1 MKRKLNLFLVNTII
15 LFASLGFF
23 IFSRHFSSDDYFCC
37 YQQIEEGFGC
47 IFMNGRL
54 PLGLLY
60 ILLDLVNINVVK
72 HQFFFG
78 SCLILMFA
86 LACTMLTL
94 QVHRLSGLTNQKSI
108 SIYLLN
114 LGSLLFILN
123 PLIVDWLWFSLAYLQ
138 WGGSTL
144 LAICASCYFI
154 SAETTPCKRAVITT
168 LLLLAAI
175 GFYQTVIVYYVLSVM
190 MFVFLKRNGT
200 LTKDTIGE
208 ILAAA
213 IPAIVSMLIEVAFM
227 KLCRFLIAN
236 IGGFDLGTRIAF
248 SVSQIPGIIRQ
259 YTLTLLEFVKTGLF
273 FWPRCV
279 IRIAASLFC
288 VLLAAEKLIFRSK
301 WNFAYMLLVPVS
313 GVIVDLLLHLGQAD
327 FAMTGRMIISLM
339 FLFTIAAWMGMLAG
353 NKYTQY
359 LAAVLS
365 AVFLVLNFAMIQI
378 HTSDCR
384 KQMDMEQ
391 QEAVEI
397 IDTIEAY
404 EASQGVQIQSIGF
417 ITSGTQHP
425 AQSYFTQQYG
435 GEFLARSLA
444 IDWSNIQLL
453 NYYSGR
459 NWAKITDIPEW
470 VSSQALSWDGT
481 ELALSN
487 QLIFDGNIAYIYVY

>member
-15 LFASLGFF
+15 LFASLGCF
-23 IFSRHFSSDDYFCC
+23 IFSRHFSSDDYFT
-37 YQQIEEGFGC
+37 YYEQLMEGMGC
-47 IFMNGRL
+47 IFYNGRL

-78 SCLILMFA
+78 SCLILTFA

-94 QVHRLSGLTNQKSI
+94 QVHRLSGLTDQKSI
-108 SIYLLN
+108 HVYLLN

-123 PLIVDWLWFSLAYLQ
+123 PLVADWLWFSLAYIQ

-154 SAETTPCKRAVITT
+154 SAETAWGKKTAITT
-168 LLLLAAI
+168 LLLLTAI

-190 MFVFLKRNGT
+190 MFVFLKRKGA
-200 LTKDTIGE
+200 LTKDTIWE

-213 IPAIVSMLIEVAFM
+213 IPAIASMLIEVLFM
-227 KLCRFLIAN
+227 KLCVFLAQN
-236 IGGFDLGTRIAF
+236 IGGVEIGPRIAF
-248 SVSQIPGIIRQ
+248 SVSQLPGILRH
-259 YTLTLLEFVKTGLF
+259 YTHTLLDFAKNGHY
-273 FWPRCV
+273 FWPKH
-279 IRIAASLFC
+279 IIFITASLFC

-301 WNFAYMLLVPVS
+301 WNLAYMLLVPVS

-327 FAMTGRMIISLM
+327 FAMTARIIISLM

-359 LAAVLS
+359 FAAVLC

-378 HTSDCR
+378 HASDCR

-391 QEAVEI
+391 QEAIKI
-397 IDTIEAY
+397 IDAIEAY
-404 EASQGVQIQSIGF
+404 EADHGMQIEYIGF
-417 ITSGTQHP
+417 INSGTYRP
-425 AQSYFTQQYG
+425 AQSYFTRQYS

-453 NYYSGR
+453 NYHSGR

-470 VSSQALSWDGT
+470 VNEQALFWEGT

-487 QLIFDGNIAYIYVY
+487 QLIFDGNIAYLYVY